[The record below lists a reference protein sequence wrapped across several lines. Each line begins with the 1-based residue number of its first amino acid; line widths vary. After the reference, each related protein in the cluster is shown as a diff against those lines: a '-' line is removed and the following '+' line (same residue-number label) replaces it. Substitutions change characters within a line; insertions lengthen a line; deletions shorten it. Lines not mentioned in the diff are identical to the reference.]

1 MATATR
7 SQAKKPAPLPPR
19 SAGPT
24 KAERAAQVQGR
35 AAPATR
41 TKEEIARN
49 APRATGQRASVPA
62 TRPAAKPPADYG
74 SSAGLP
80 AFMRGDVGAGKENM
94 TREDMDTPRLKL
106 MQGLS
111 PELTEYNDLRAGMFF
126 HPAAEEILGESFVAV
141 PIYFERQ
148 YILWRPRDSGGG
160 IIARAA
166 DGVHWSPDSGAIE
179 VQLDKKDGGAKVVW
193 KLAKTVQQ
201 SGLANWGTM
210 DLGDPNSPPAATL
223 MYNFVLAFPE
233 LPDLM
238 PAVFTFQRSTVKKG
252 RQFITKLKTNRTPLY
267 GLRFRFTSVDD
278 HNGRGNEFKSVQVAS
293 AGLVEDEA
301 MYRAY
306 KEAHESMKAAGLQIK
321 DIEGLQDD
329 QPGDNDGDD
338 GAGQA
343 GPNKY

>member
-1 MATATR
+1 MPTATR
-7 SQAKKPAPLPPR
+7 SATKKPAPLPPR
-19 SAGPT
+19 STGPT
-24 KAERAAQVQGR
+24 KAQRAAEVQGR
-35 AAPATR
+35 SPSATAARPAPAA
-41 TKEEIARN
+41 ARN
-49 APRATGQRASVPA
+49 PLPRASVPA
-62 TRPAAKPPADYG
+62 TRPVPKPPAEYG
-74 SSAGLP
+74 SSANLP
-80 AFMRGDVGAGKENM
+80 AFMQGDVGAGKEGM

-111 PELTEYNDLRAGMFF
+111 PELTDYNDLRAGMFF

-160 IIARAA
+160 ILARAT
-166 DGVHWSPDSGAIE
+166 DGVHWAPDSGSIDVA
-179 VQLDKKDGGAKVVW
+179 LDKKDGGAKVTW

-210 DLGDPNSPPAATL
+210 DPKDPNSPPAATL

-233 LPDLM
+233 LPNLM

-267 GLRFRFTSVDD
+267 GLQFRFTSVDD
-278 HNGRGNEFKSVQVAS
+278 HNSRGNEFKSVQVAS

-306 KEAHESMKAAGLQIK
+306 KEAHESMKVAGLSIK
-321 DIEGLQDD
+321 DIEELQEDAVGDNQDD
-329 QPGDNDGDD
+329 GDNGKP
-338 GAGQA
+338 AF
-343 GPNKY
+343 